1 MNNILETHNLTC
13 EFGSL
18 KAVNNVNLKIQKQK
32 IRAIIGPNGAGKTT
46 LFNLITGK
54 IRPSSGKVIF
64 KGKEITKMSPFQIV
78 KKGIGRSFQITNI
91 FPRLSVF
98 NNIFIAVL
106 ANSNK
111 TFHIFSN
118 LSSFKNEIGKTYDLL
133 KTVELSE
140 KSRSATSSLSH
151 GERRNLELGITLALK
166 PELILLDEPTAGMS
180 IEETQKT
187 VNLIQKISDKTTV
200 LFTEHDMSI
209 VFKIADIIT
218 VLHQGKIIADGSPE
232 TIQNNHEVQI
242 AYLGEKI

>member
-1 MNNILETHNLTC
+1 
-13 EFGSL
+13 
-18 KAVNNVNLKIQKQK
+18 
-32 IRAIIGPNGAGKTT
+32 
-46 LFNLITGK
+46 
-54 IRPSSGKVIF
+54 
-64 KGKEITKMSPFQIV
+64 MSPFQIV